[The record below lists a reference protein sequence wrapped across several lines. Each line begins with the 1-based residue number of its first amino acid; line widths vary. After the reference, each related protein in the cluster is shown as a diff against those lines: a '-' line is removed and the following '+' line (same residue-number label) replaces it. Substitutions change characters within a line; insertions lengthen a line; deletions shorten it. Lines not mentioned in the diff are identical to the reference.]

1 MARPIL
7 HPSDF
12 SPGSAPAFRKA
23 IVLAKG
29 MRRPLLV
36 VHVMPPTRHVAGDYV
51 LTAEMYEDLSRATE
65 RAAREQPG
73 RLLRQARAAR
83 VRATGVLLTGMA
95 HEQIL
100 RTARGRRA
108 EMIVMGTHGRTGL
121 ARALLGSVA
130 SRVVTDASCPVMTVR
145 VAST

>member
-12 SPGSAPAFRKA
+12 SPGSAPALRKA
-23 IVLAKG
+23 IALAKSMG
-29 MRRPLLV
+29 RPLLIA
-36 VHVMPPTRHVAGDYV
+36 HVMAPVRLVTGDYV
-51 LTAEMYEDLSRATE
+51 LTAEMYENLSRSTE
-65 RAAREQPG
+65 RSARRQLE
-73 RLLRQARAAR
+73 RLLRTARAAR
-83 VRATGVLLTGMA
+83 VRASGVLLTGVA

-100 RTARGRRA
+100 RAARGRHA

-130 SRVVTDASCPVMTVR
+130 TRVVTHATCPVMTVR
-145 VAST
+145 AR